1 MQITSEALE
10 RAIEELAKLPGT
22 GRKSAQR
29 IAIHLLKQ
37 PDEQVRKLTDALVQL
52 KESVT
57 RCSVCGTIT
66 DRDPCSICSN
76 FKRKNGVICVVEDF
90 QDVYIIEKTNE
101 FLGRY
106 HVLGGTIS
114 PLENV
119 GPDNLRIK
127 ELLERIADEE
137 EPVDEVI
144 LALNPDAE
152 GEATSYYIN
161 KLLANYDVKVTRIA
175 YGIPMGTELEFIDEA
190 TLSRAFASR
199 TAF

>member
-37 PDEQVRKLTDALVQL
+37 TDEHVSKLADALIQL

-66 DRDPCSICSN
+66 DSDPCSICSN
-76 FKRKNGVICVVEDF
+76 QKRKNGVVCVVEEF

-101 FLGRY
+101 FRGRY

-114 PLENV
+114 PLENI
-119 GPDNLRIK
+119 GPDDIRIK
-127 ELLERIADEE
+127 ELLDRIASDNEQI
-137 EPVDEVI
+137 DEVI

-161 KLLANYDVKVTRIA
+161 KLLKNYDINVTRIA

-190 TLSRAFASR
+190 TLSRAFSSR
-199 TAF
+199 TSF

>member
-37 PDEQVRKLTDALVQL
+37 TDEHVSKLADALIQL
-52 KESVT
+52 KKSVT

-66 DRDPCSICSN
+66 DTDPCSICKN
-76 FKRKNGVICVVEDF
+76 PKRKNGVVCVVEEF

-101 FLGRY
+101 FRGRY

-114 PLENV
+114 PLENI
-119 GPDNLRIK
+119 GPDDIRIK
-127 ELLERIADEE
+127 QLLDRIASEE
-137 EPVDEVI
+137 ETVEEVI

-161 KLLANYDVKVTRIA
+161 KLLNNYEINVTRIA

-199 TAF
+199 TSF

>member
-37 PDEQVRKLTDALVQL
+37 TDEHVSKLADALIQL
-52 KESVT
+52 KKSVT

-66 DRDPCSICSN
+66 DTDPCSICSN
-76 FKRKNGVICVVEDF
+76 HKRKNGVVCVVEEF

-101 FLGRY
+101 FRGRY

-114 PLENV
+114 PLENI
-119 GPDNLRIK
+119 GPDDIRIK
-127 ELLERIADEE
+127 ELLDRIADEDE
-137 EPVDEVI
+137 SIEEVI

-161 KLLANYDVKVTRIA
+161 KLLKNYEIEITRIA

-199 TAF
+199 TSF

>member
-37 PDEQVRKLTDALVQL
+37 TDEHVSKLADALIQL
-52 KESVT
+52 KKSVT

-66 DRDPCSICSN
+66 DADPCSICSN
-76 FKRKNGVICVVEDF
+76 HKRMNGVVCVVEEF

-101 FLGRY
+101 FRGRY

-114 PLENV
+114 PLENI
-119 GPDNLRIK
+119 GPDDIRIK
-127 ELLERIADEE
+127 ELLDRIADEDE
-137 EPVDEVI
+137 SIEEVI

-161 KLLANYDVKVTRIA
+161 KLLKNYEIEITRIA

-199 TAF
+199 TSF

>member
-1 MQITSEALE
+1 MQITSEVLE

-37 PDEQVRKLTDALVQL
+37 SDERVLTLADSLVQL
-52 KESVT
+52 KKSVK

-66 DRDPCSICSN
+66 DEDPCSICSN
-76 FKRKNGVICVVEDF
+76 QKRKTGVICVVEEF

-101 FLGRY
+101 FRGRY

-114 PLENV
+114 PLDNI
-119 GPDNLRIK
+119 GPDDIRIK
-127 ELLERIADEE
+127 ELLDRLADEN

-161 KLLANYDVKVTRIA
+161 KLLLNYDVNVTRIA

-199 TAF
+199 TKF

>member
-1 MQITSEALE
+1 M
-10 RAIEELAKLPGT
+10 
-22 GRKSAQR
+22 
-29 IAIHLLKQ
+29 LKQ
-37 PDEQVRKLTDALVQL
+37 TDEHVSKLADALIQL
-52 KESVT
+52 TKSVT

-66 DRDPCSICSN
+66 DADPCSICSN
-76 FKRKNGVICVVEDF
+76 PKRKNGVVCVVEEF

-101 FLGRY
+101 FRGRY

-114 PLENV
+114 PLENI
-119 GPDNLRIK
+119 GPDDIRIK
-127 ELLERIADEE
+127 QLLDRIANEE
-137 EPVDEVI
+137 EAVEEVI

-161 KLLANYDVKVTRIA
+161 KLLNNYDINVTRIA

-199 TAF
+199 TSF

>member
-37 PDEQVRKLTDALVQL
+37 TDEHVSKLADALIQL
-52 KESVT
+52 KKSVT

-66 DRDPCSICSN
+66 DTDPCSICSN
-76 FKRKNGVICVVEDF
+76 HKRMNGVVCVVEEF

-101 FLGRY
+101 FRGRY

-114 PLENV
+114 PLENI
-119 GPDNLRIK
+119 GPDDIRIK
-127 ELLERIADEE
+127 ELLDRIADEDE
-137 EPVDEVI
+137 SIEEVI

-161 KLLANYDVKVTRIA
+161 KLLKNYEIEITRIA

-199 TAF
+199 TSF